1 MDELI
6 DAEDFR
12 ATFFECPAPDSPT
25 MEELSVISPDHANR
39 ITPRSLLLLRDS
51 SNSYA
56 SFGGNR

>member
-6 DAEDFR
+6 DAEEFL

-25 MEELSVISPDHANR
+25 MEELSVINTDHANR
-39 ITPRSLLLLRDS
+39 ITPRSLLLLRDFS
-51 SNSYA
+51 SSYA